1 MQAYI
6 KVKIF
11 SISDGLSVIEN
22 VKLVRIKSKDY
33 NILIMPDY
41 MPVLGE
47 IEGKIDIEG
56 LDDSQTLDNI
66 HGYYVSSNNE
76 FALIIREQL

>member
-6 KVKIF
+6 TVKIF
-11 SISDGLSVIEN
+11 SISNGLVIINN
-22 VKLVRIKSKDY
+22 VRVIRIKSKDY

-47 IEGKIDIEG
+47 IEGRIDIES
-56 LDDSQTLDNI
+56 DESSQSFENL
-66 HGYYVSSNNE
+66 HAYYVSSNNE
-76 FALIIREQL
+76 FALVIRE